1 MPVSLWLRLRGK
13 RAPLL
18 VLLWAWLLAACASPP
33 LTPTIT
39 SPSPAATFPVGA
51 IPVQGTGTAGTA
63 VEVLV
68 NGSVAG
74 TATVSEQGA
83 WLVNISFD
91 TPAVRQISARIRDAD
106 GRVGIETEPFQ
117 VTVTAPVRPAVQ
129 SPTLEV
135 PADPVAGEI
144 VLRGTSET
152 MSMVVVII
160 NESPMGA
167 YTLSGTEREWSIPV
181 TLAAGEYR
189 VRVLAMEPNTLS
201 VFAESPSVTL
211 LVRE

>member
-1 MPVSLWLRLRGK
+1 MLVPLWLRLRGN
-13 RAPLL
+13 RASRL
-18 VLLWAWLLAACASPP
+18 VLLWAWLLAACASLQ

-39 SPSPAATFPVGA
+39 FPSPDATFPVGV
-51 IPVQGTGTAGTA
+51 IPVQGTGAAGTA

-68 NGSVAG
+68 DGSVAG
-74 TATVSEQGA
+74 AATVNDQGT
-83 WLVNISFD
+83 WLVNLSFD

-106 GRVGIETEPFQ
+106 GRTGIETEPIQ
-117 VTVTAPVRPAVQ
+117 VTITAPAVPAVQ
-129 SPTLEV
+129 PPTLEL

-201 VFAESPSVTL
+201 VFAESPPVTL
-211 LVRE
+211 RVRE